1 MTLGIDASNLD
12 GGALIYL
19 TELLAHANPAAQGFG
34 WVRVWGSRRVLDA
47 LPERDWLEKCHE
59 PLLDGSAFHHTFWK
73 LFRLDG
79 AVEDA
84 CDLLFLPGGNLS
96 GFHPQ
101 VSMCQNGLPFCQER
115 KRYPWWSRN
124 RWRLEVLRLR
134 LGYSFRR
141 AEGLIFLTKTSKKG
155 AEAAMSQQFKAATVI
170 PHGLNSRFLRPARS
184 TNSVPWG
191 GRLLCVGG
199 IDRYKNL
206 LPLAEAVARL
216 RREGYPLTLHLVGR
230 VFEQAT
236 FRTLER
242 LARQTDSG
250 LFLHR
255 EVSHATIASVYEN
268 ADAFVAPSGCE
279 TFGLV
284 LPEAMG
290 YGLPIAAARR
300 SALPEVLGEAA
311 LFFEP
316 DSVESIVTALRRLA
330 DDTPLRATL
339 SQRAR
344 QRAEE
349 FSWKTCADETLTYL
363 ARIAQHHQRR
373 QRTAEPA

>member
-19 TELLAHANPAAQGFG
+19 TELLTHADPAVQGFG
-34 WVRVWGSRRVLDA
+34 WVRVWGNRRVLDS

-59 PLLDGSAFHHTFWK
+59 PLLDGSVFRRTFWK

-79 AVEDA
+79 AVEGA

-96 GFHPQ
+96 NFHPQ
-101 VSMCQNGLPFCQER
+101 VSMCQNGLPFCEDR
-115 KRYPWWSRN
+115 KRYPGWSRN

-134 LGYSFRR
+134 LGRSFRG
-141 AEGLIFLTKTSKKG
+141 AEGLIFVTKTSKKR
-155 AEAAMSQQFKAATVI
+155 AEAVLNQKFKAAAII

-184 TNSVPWG
+184 IAPAPWG

-206 LPLAEAVARL
+206 LPLAEAVVRL
-216 RREGYPLTLHLVGR
+216 RREGYPLTLQLVGR
-230 VFEQAT
+230 VLDFFTYRA
-236 FRTLER
+236 LER
-242 LARQTDSG
+242 VARQADSG
-250 LFLHR
+250 LLLHP
-255 EVSHATIASVYEN
+255 EISHANIGSVYEN

-300 SALPEVLGEAA
+300 SALPEVLGDAA

-316 DSVESIVTALRRLA
+316 DSVESIVGALRQLSYDA
-330 DDTPLRATL
+330 PLRAAL

-344 QRAEE
+344 QRAEA
-349 FSWKTCADETLTYL
+349 FSWKICADETLAYL
-363 ARIAQHHQRR
+363 ARIARHHQLRHL
-373 QRTAEPA
+373 TAEPA

>member
-19 TELLAHANPAAQGFG
+19 TELLAHADPTAQGFG

-59 PLLDGSAFHHTFWK
+59 PLLDGSAFQRTFWK

-79 AVEDA
+79 AVKEA

-96 GFHPQ
+96 DFHPQ

-115 KRYPWWSRN
+115 KRYPWSSRS
-124 RWRLEVLRLR
+124 RWRLEVLRLWLSR
-134 LGYSFRR
+134 SFQR
-141 AEGLIFLTKTSKKG
+141 AEGVVFLSKTSKQTVETALG
-155 AEAAMSQQFKAATVI
+155 QPFKAAIVI
-170 PHGLNSRFLRPARS
+170 PHGLNSRFLRPTRS
-184 TNSVPWG
+184 TNPVPWG
-191 GRLLCVGG
+191 GRLICVGG

-206 LPLAEAVARL
+206 LPLAEAVVRL
-216 RREGYPLTLHLVGR
+216 RREGYRFTLNLVGR
-230 VFEQAT
+230 VLDFSTYRA
-236 FRTLER
+236 LER
-242 LARQTDSG
+242 VARQADSG

-255 EVSHATIASVYEN
+255 EISHATIGSVYQL

-290 YGLPIAAARR
+290 YGLPIVAARR
-300 SALPEVLGEAA
+300 SALPEVLDDAA

-316 DSVESIVTALRRLA
+316 DSVESIVAALRRLA
-330 DDTPLRATL
+330 DDAPLRATL
-339 SQRAR
+339 SHRAR

-363 ARIAQHHQRR
+363 ARLARHHQFR
-373 QRTAEPA
+373 QLAAEPA